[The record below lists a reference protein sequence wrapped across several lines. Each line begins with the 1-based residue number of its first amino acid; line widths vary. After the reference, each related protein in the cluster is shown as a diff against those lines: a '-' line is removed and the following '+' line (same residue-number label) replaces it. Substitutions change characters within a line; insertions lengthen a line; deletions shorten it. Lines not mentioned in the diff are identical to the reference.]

1 MEHFDCNDSINDM
14 LEAFKINLIT
24 MLQNT
29 IASRDVQWKT
39 NTTAIPQ
46 QYDDPWYNSVD
57 HYEFLQ
63 NIRNFN
69 GDLAWH

>member
-1 MEHFDCNDSINDM
+1 M
-14 LEAFKINLIT
+14 LDAFKINLIT

-29 IASRDVQWKT
+29 IASKDVQWQTK
-39 NTTAIPQ
+39 TTAMPY

-69 GDLAWH
+69 GDLTWH

>member
-1 MEHFDCNDSINDM
+1 
-14 LEAFKINLIT
+14 

-29 IASRDVQWKT
+29 IASKDIQWKT
-39 NTTAIPQ
+39 KTPIVPS

-57 HYEFLQ
+57 HYDFLE

-69 GDLAWH
+69 GDLTWH

>member
-1 MEHFDCNDSINDM
+1 M

-29 IASRDVQWKT
+29 IASRDIQWKT
-39 NTTAIPQ
+39 NTPVVPS

-57 HYEFLQ
+57 HYDFLE

-69 GDLAWH
+69 GDLT